1 MSKFLNMPTN
11 SSNMKQQKTTK
22 LLLLS
27 LLPIILSVSFYFY
40 YYYYRFFQSGTND
53 FWLLSLL
60 GDDNENKAFLSA
72 LCYLCH
78 FCHLNKKN
86 GAIYIYIKCSVLKI
100 FLFIF
105 YVVVEQFCN
114 FFFCITF
121 VYLFSTAKYSLLIYS
136 SIFTSPC
143 TGLPTER
150 WLELQFL
157 HYWLRWW
164 SLKLSLWFWYKW

>member
-1 MSKFLNMPTN
+1 MPTN

-40 YYYYRFFQSGTND
+40 YYYYRFFRSGTND

-78 FCHLNKKN
+78 FCHLNKKM
-86 GAIYIYIKCSVLKI
+86 A
-100 FLFIF
+100 LFMFISS
-105 YVVVEQFCN
+105 VVEQFCN